1 MDDIARRI
9 VAEIKDL
16 VLEGGEVVYTEYV
29 RKKDRLGA
37 KARKQVEKVEESVD
51 TKKSV
56 AAAYQGWYSR
66 ALPVVKQLA
75 PDRYQ
80 EFEELYGKGTKEKVR
95 DASTFTIKDYLLGLR
110 VTRAG
115 EDVFDATSVFFLGW
129 SYSSIS

>member
-66 ALPVVKQLA
+66 HCPLSNNWHLIA
-75 PDRYQ
+75 
-80 EFEELYGKGTKEKVR
+80 TKNSKSYTE
-95 DASTFTIKDYLLGLR
+95 R
-110 VTRAG
+110 VPKKR
-115 EDVFDATSVFFLGW
+115 
-129 SYSSIS
+129 